1 MFWRKKKSTVP
12 DEALDRVSTEVLQA
26 LRDGVPESEL
36 DSLNLHY
43 GQLRARIAEVKSQRS
58 QSFFDFAAILTLA
71 PRALTVMALITVF
84 AMSAEFL
91 VKPQGNV
98 LSQTE
103 LAQSEQTFEENVVP
117 ITAPVTACSI
127 STNPQCVV
135 STGDVWTLLMRQDTP
150 LPTR

>member
-1 MFWRKKKSTVP
+1 MFWRKKKSTVS
-12 DEALDRVSTEVLQA
+12 DEVLDRVSTEVLQA
-26 LRDGVPESEL
+26 LREGSPEL
-36 DSLNLHY
+36 DSLNLQY
-43 GQLRARIAEVKSQRS
+43 GQLRARIAEVKRQRQ

-84 AMSAEFL
+84 AMSAKFL

-103 LAQSEQTFEENVVP
+103 LVQAEQTFEENVVP
-117 ITAPVTACSI
+117 VTAPVTACSI

-150 LPTR
+150 LPNR

>member
-1 MFWRKKKSTVP
+1 MS

-26 LRDGVPESEL
+26 LREGSPEL
-36 DSLNLHY
+36 DSFNLQY
-43 GQLRARIAEVKSQRS
+43 GQLRARIAEVKNQRS
-58 QSFFDFAAILTLA
+58 QSFFDFVAILTLA

-98 LSQTE
+98 LPQTE

>member
-1 MFWRKKKSTVP
+1 MFWRKKKSTVS
-12 DEALDRVSTEVLQA
+12 DDVLDRVSTEVLQA
-26 LRDGVPESEL
+26 LREGSPEL
-36 DSLNLHY
+36 DSLTLQY
-43 GQLRARIAEVKSQRS
+43 GQLRARIAEVKNQRR
-58 QSFFDFAAILTLA
+58 QPFFDFAAILTLA

-103 LAQSEQTFEENVVP
+103 LVQAEQTFEENVVP
-117 ITAPVTACSI
+117 LTAAPVTACSI

-150 LPTR
+150 LPNR

>member
-1 MFWRKKKSTVP
+1 MFWRKKKSTVS

-26 LRDGVPESEL
+26 LREGSPEL
-36 DSLNLHY
+36 DSLNLQY
-43 GQLRARIAEVKSQRS
+43 GQLRARIADVKRQR
-58 QSFFDFAAILTLA
+58 QPSFFDFAAILTLA

-91 VKPQGNV
+91 VKPQGNM
-98 LSQTE
+98 LPQTE